1 MSNNNSTVGFEFV
14 ACTPEDQGSLWFA
27 FGTNV
32 PSAYQHAL
40 FYTFNFQNNTTST
53 SFDYDVSTLLEGEYV
68 QLSGINLNGSES
80 GTVSPG
86 ETATVMIYRASNSE
100 KDSDNNCLSIQIGAA
115 PLIANLSGST
125 VCFWFSDDGGTN
137 SSYQQIAICQP
148 GNGTTFP
155 ISSTPTQTST
165 QQICESSSD
174 QLGIGLGGGGGE
186 LNTNSIWIQVWD
198 LDQTP

>member
-1 MSNNNSTVGFEFV
+1 MSNSNSTVGFEFI
-14 ACTPEDQGSLWFA
+14 ACTTKEQGSLWFA

-32 PSAYQHAL
+32 PSAYQRAL
-40 FYTFNFQNNTTST
+40 FYTFNFQNNTTGT
-53 SFDYDVSTLLEGEYV
+53 TFNYDVSSIIGGENV
-68 QLSGINLNGSES
+68 QYTGLNGNES

-86 ETATVMIYRASNSE
+86 ETATVMFYRATDSE
-100 KDSDNNCLSIQIGAA
+100 QNANNNALSIQIGAA
-115 PLIANLSGST
+115 PLITNLNGST
-125 VCFWFSDDGGTN
+125 VCFWFSDDGN
-137 SSYQQIAICQP
+137 ANYSDYQQIAICQP

-174 QLGIGLGGGGGE
+174 QLSIGLGGGGGE

>member
-1 MSNNNSTVGFEFV
+1 MSNSNSTVGFEFTS
-14 ACTPEDQGSLWFA
+14 CTPEDQGSLWFA
-27 FGTNV
+27 FGASVPTN
-32 PSAYQHAL
+32 YQHAL
-40 FYTFNFQNNTTST
+40 FYTFNFQNNTTGA
-53 SFDYDVSTLLEGEYV
+53 SFDYDVSSLLEGENV
-68 QLSGINLNGSES
+68 QYSGINGSES

-86 ETATVMIYRASNSE
+86 ETATVMIYRASDSE
-100 KDSDNNCLSIQIGAA
+100 KDSDNNELSIQIGAA
-115 PLIANLSGST
+115 PLITNLNGST

-174 QLGIGLGGGGGE
+174 QLGIGLGGGGGQ
-186 LNTNSIWIQVWD
+186 LNTQSIWIQVWD